1 MNTDTASSTD
11 VPAMSFMPLLLE
23 APRELMADQDSPARM
38 VILFASFS
46 PAFLEEIYLMPDT
59 KFMSYAEIQKRI
71 KDMDAERA
79 ELEAA
84 LQAKRGEEIK
94 VLADAYAKKLQA
106 GGFSISEGIKAL
118 APYDT
123 KAGTRSGTAPRPPRE
138 VETGT
143 TYRNPET
150 GETWKAGAK
159 GRVVGWLQAQIDA
172 GKRASSFA
180 TEAG

>member
-1 MNTDTASSTD
+1 
-11 VPAMSFMPLLLE
+11 MSE
-23 APRELMADQDSPARM
+23 A
-38 VILFASFS
+38 
-46 PAFLEEIYLMPDT
+46 
-59 KFMSYAEIQKRI
+59 KNMSYAEIQKRI
-71 KDMDAERA
+71 KDMDVERA

-123 KAGTRSGTAPRPPRE
+123 ATAKRSGTAPRPPRE

-143 TYRNPET
+143 TYKNPET

-172 GKRASSFA
+172 GKHAASFA
-180 TEAG
+180 TDAG

>member
-1 MNTDTASSTD
+1 MSDAKN
-11 VPAMSFMPLLLE
+11 MSF
-23 APRELMADQDSPARM
+23 
-38 VILFASFS
+38 
-46 PAFLEEIYLMPDT
+46 
-59 KFMSYAEIQKRI
+59 AEIQKRI

-79 ELEAA
+79 ELETA

-94 VLADAYAKKLQA
+94 VLADAYAKKLEA

-123 KAGTRSGTAPRPPRE
+123 ATAKRSGGAPRPPRE

-150 GETWKAGAK
+150 GETWVAGAK
-159 GRVVGWLQAQIDA
+159 GRVVGWLRTQIDA
-172 GKRASSFA
+172 GKSAATFA
-180 TEAG
+180 TGA

>member
-1 MNTDTASSTD
+1 
-11 VPAMSFMPLLLE
+11 MSE
-23 APRELMADQDSPARM
+23 A
-38 VILFASFS
+38 
-46 PAFLEEIYLMPDT
+46 
-59 KFMSYAEIQKRI
+59 KNMSYAEIQKRI
-71 KDMDAERA
+71 KDMDVERA

-84 LQAKRGEEIK
+84 LQAKRREEIK

-123 KAGTRSGTAPRPPRE
+123 ATAKRSGTAPRPPRE

-143 TYRNPET
+143 TYKNPET

-159 GRVVGWLQAQIDA
+159 GRVVGWLQAQIDT
-172 GKRASSFA
+172 GKRAANFA
-180 TEAG
+180 MDASGLGPKNGESASTAARPKTDGDQVGKG

>member
-1 MNTDTASSTD
+1 
-11 VPAMSFMPLLLE
+11 MSEVRNL
-23 APRELMADQDSPARM
+23 
-38 VILFASFS
+38 SF
-46 PAFLEEIYLMPDT
+46 
-59 KFMSYAEIQKRI
+59 AEIQKRI
-71 KDMDAERA
+71 KEMDAERV

-106 GGFSISEGIKAL
+106 GGFSIAEGIKAL

-123 KAGTRSGTAPRPPRE
+123 ATAKRSAAAPRPPRE
-138 VETGT
+138 VVTGT
-143 TYRNPET
+143 TYKNPET

-172 GKRASSFA
+172 GKRAASFA
-180 TEAG
+180 TNAA

>member
-1 MNTDTASSTD
+1 MPSAKN
-11 VPAMSFMPLLLE
+11 MSF
-23 APRELMADQDSPARM
+23 
-38 VILFASFS
+38 
-46 PAFLEEIYLMPDT
+46 
-59 KFMSYAEIQKRI
+59 AEIQQRI

-79 ELEAA
+79 ELEVA

-123 KAGTRSGTAPRPPRE
+123 ATAKRSGTAPRSPRE

-143 TYRNPET
+143 TYKNPKT

-159 GRVVGWLQAQIDA
+159 GRVVGWLQAEIDA
-172 GKRASSFA
+172 GKRAASFA
-180 TEAG
+180 TDAGELGR

>member
-1 MNTDTASSTD
+1 MSDARK
-11 VPAMSFMPLLLE
+11 MSF
-23 APRELMADQDSPARM
+23 
-38 VILFASFS
+38 
-46 PAFLEEIYLMPDT
+46 
-59 KFMSYAEIQKRI
+59 AEIQKRI
-71 KDMDAERA
+71 MDMDAERA

-123 KAGTRSGTAPRPPRE
+123 AAAKRSGVAPRPPRE

-150 GETWKAGAK
+150 GETWTAGGK
-159 GRVVGWLQAQIDA
+159 GRVVGWLQAQINA
-172 GKRASSFA
+172 GKSAASFSTNASSLGARNGEGASA
-180 TEAG
+180 TGTTERAGGDQVGNG

>member
-1 MNTDTASSTD
+1 MSEARN
-11 VPAMSFMPLLLE
+11 MSF
-23 APRELMADQDSPARM
+23 
-38 VILFASFS
+38 
-46 PAFLEEIYLMPDT
+46 
-59 KFMSYAEIQKRI
+59 AEIQRRI
-71 KDMDAERA
+71 KEMDAERV

-123 KAGTRSGTAPRPPRE
+123 TTAKRSSTGPRPPRE

-143 TYRNPET
+143 TYKNPET

-172 GKRASSFA
+172 GKRAASFA
-180 TEAG
+180 TDTA

>member
-1 MNTDTASSTD
+1 
-11 VPAMSFMPLLLE
+11 
-23 APRELMADQDSPARM
+23 
-38 VILFASFS
+38 
-46 PAFLEEIYLMPDT
+46 
-59 KFMSYAEIQKRI
+59 MSYAEIQKRI
-71 KDMDAERA
+71 KDMDVERA

-106 GGFSISEGIKAL
+106 GGFSISEGMKAL

-123 KAGTRSGTAPRPPRE
+123 ATAKRLGTAPRAPRE

-143 TYRNPET
+143 TYKNPVT

-159 GRVVGWLQAQIDA
+159 GRVVGWLQAQIDV
-172 GKRASSFA
+172 GKRAASFA
-180 TEAG
+180 TEA

>member
-1 MNTDTASSTD
+1 MPEAKN
-11 VPAMSFMPLLLE
+11 MSF
-23 APRELMADQDSPARM
+23 
-38 VILFASFS
+38 
-46 PAFLEEIYLMPDT
+46 
-59 KFMSYAEIQKRI
+59 AEIQKRI
-71 KDMDAERA
+71 KEMDAERV

-106 GGFSISEGIKAL
+106 GGFSIAEGVKAL

-123 KAGTRSGTAPRPPRE
+123 AKAKRPGAGPRSARE

-143 TYRNPET
+143 TYKNPET

-172 GKRASSFA
+172 GKRAALFA
-180 TEAG
+180 ADAG

>member
-1 MNTDTASSTD
+1 
-11 VPAMSFMPLLLE
+11 MSE
-23 APRELMADQDSPARM
+23 A
-38 VILFASFS
+38 
-46 PAFLEEIYLMPDT
+46 
-59 KFMSYAEIQKRI
+59 KNMSYAEIQKRI
-71 KDMDAERA
+71 KDMDVERA

-123 KAGTRSGTAPRPPRE
+123 ATAKRSAAAPRPPRE
-138 VETGT
+138 VVTGT
-143 TYRNPET
+143 TYKNPET
-150 GETWKAGAK
+150 GETWRAGAK

-172 GKRASSFA
+172 GKSASSFA
-180 TEAG
+180 TDAGKLEN

>member
-1 MNTDTASSTD
+1 MPAKASATRSATVAVVATIQVIAFTA
-11 VPAMSFMPLLLE
+11 AMTWQ
-23 APRELMADQDSPARM
+23 APCQDDFTGR
-38 VILFASFS
+38 VR
-46 PAFLEEIYLMPDT
+46 
-59 KFMSYAEIQKRI
+59 YAEIQQRI
-71 KDMDAERA
+71 KDMDAERV

-123 KAGTRSGTAPRPPRE
+123 ATAKRSSTAPRPPRE

-143 TYRNPET
+143 TYKNPGT

-159 GRVVGWLQAQIDA
+159 GRVVGWLQAQIDT
-172 GKRASSFA
+172 GKRAASFA
-180 TEAG
+180 IDAG